1 MIFIAAMSIFVYNV
15 GRDSWRGHLP
25 IDRKNP
31 GYLSNYYR
39 EERQQGL
46 AASAQYISDDEW
58 RELAQ
63 GINVL
68 MRQYHY
74 CSKPYLW
81 IIPCCWICCQVYA
94 CQHGDLVTQDAVK
107 LPIAQRLAARGIHLQ
122 WTPSE
127 GRPGGLT
134 ITVSA
139 VPVPQGMQRDAP
151 PGV

>member
-1 MIFIAAMSIFVYNV
+1 MSIFVYNV

-25 IDRKNP
+25 VDRNNP
-31 GYLSNYYR
+31 GYVSNYFR
-39 EERQQGL
+39 VERQQAL

-94 CQHGDLVTQDAVK
+94 CQHGELVTQELVK

-122 WTPSE
+122 WTPTESS
-127 GRPGGLT
+127 PGGLT
-134 ITVSA
+134 VNISAA
-139 VPVPQGMQRDAP
+139 VPAPQGMQRDAP